1 MNHLHH
7 GVKSVTMEET
17 HRGVRELRKE
27 TSPSLGAV
35 REGSLEEVT
44 LTQ

>member
-1 MNHLHH
+1 MNHLHR